1 MARPAPNHHFEF
13 LCQGFMRGKSEKKST
28 QEISFLGHLDTGTR
42 NGGVEPADQGGRMKL
57 TGRASCLLTHRSWI
71 PVQQEASYQQKS
83 CCPADLF

>member
-1 MARPAPNHHFEF
+1 MTLTGALHPHT
-13 LCQGFMRGKSEKKST
+13 C
-28 QEISFLGHLDTGTR
+28 ISQAQFFVPGTR
-42 NGGVEPADQGGRMKL
+42 NGGVEPTDQGGRMKL